1 MGKVACAQT
10 LKRPSSLGLST
21 CASCGCDHST
31 DPMPWMVLDKM
42 PVLYTHPCSVVNS
55 EPDTDRVDKI
65 ADGQLNRTREKE
77 QGGGIGLLLTP
88 LQYLM
93 FSSVISRF
101 SVLID
106 VFCRMMKTQDRIFAA
121 MESPAIACL
130 HDLFRRTMPDS
141 ECGKSTRRTLP
152 SVQPDAWTTRHAP
165 LMNSGPLQSHFTPCS
180 SRGNLF
186 RVHAKEEP

>member
-1 MGKVACAQT
+1 MDGVGQDAC
-10 LKRPSSLGLST
+10 S
-21 CASCGCDHST
+21 
-31 DPMPWMVLDKM
+31 
-42 PVLYTHPCSVVNS
+42 LYTSVFRESVVNS

-65 ADGQLNRTREKE
+65 ADGQLNRTREME
-77 QGGGIGLLLTP
+77 QGGGIGLLLLTP

-101 SVLID
+101 SVLIG
-106 VFCRMMKTQDRIFAA
+106 VLCRMMKTQDRIFAA

-130 HDLFRRTMPDS
+130 HDLFRRTMPDY

-165 LMNSGPLQSHFTPCS
+165 LQSHFTPCS